1 MKYESSS
8 ILEKDMAEYHR
19 KAIEKSKKKLPQS
32 VDWREFGAVTEV
44 KNQGICGACWAFSTT
59 GSIEGAKAIATN
71 ELVSLSEQQ
80 LLDCDNKDDGCEG
93 GMMMSA
99 FEYDERTAGLCSEEA
114 YSYIGKKNKKCLS
127 NKCTAVPN
135 TKVKFYVKLRPSD
148 NNSLLS
154 LVARQPV
161 SVAIQAGQP
170 SFQFYESGVFSN
182 DECGKDGDVDHG
194 VLVVGYGTDEDTNMD
209 YYLVKN
215 SWGSQWGEEG
225 YVRIERNLNMK
236 YGMCSILRIMTA
248 PFLDL

>member
-1 MKYESSS
+1 M
-8 ILEKDMAEYHR
+8 
-19 KAIEKSKKKLPQS
+19 
-32 VDWREFGAVTEV
+32 
-44 KNQGICGACWAFSTT
+44 
-59 GSIEGAKAIATN
+59 
-71 ELVSLSEQQ
+71 
-80 LLDCDNKDDGCEG
+80 
-93 GMMMSA
+93 
-99 FEYDERTAGLCSEEA
+99 
-114 YSYIGKKNKKCLS
+114 
-127 NKCTAVPN
+127 PN